1 MSSHPTLSSF
11 WPTTS
16 AIMPWACTG
25 ARTFRHLISI
35 RSRER
40 ARFTQAY
47 VSAPHCSPTRGGLM
61 TGRYEF
67 NAHRTPHFLDQGRD
81 PKKQGLPLTEP
92 TLADRMRAAEYAT
105 GIVGK
110 WRLGSEDIRFHP
122 LRRGFQELYGFLEGG
137 HSTCRRTTATATRAD
152 AMADAGDGSR
162 SGASL
167 RLFQLD
173 RRDRLSVANVEPC
186 PSNGGRRPC
195 QVLQR
200 LEAAVHL

>member
-137 HSTCRRTTATATRAD
+137 HSTCRRTTATATCAD
-152 AMADAGDGSR
+152 AMADARDGSR